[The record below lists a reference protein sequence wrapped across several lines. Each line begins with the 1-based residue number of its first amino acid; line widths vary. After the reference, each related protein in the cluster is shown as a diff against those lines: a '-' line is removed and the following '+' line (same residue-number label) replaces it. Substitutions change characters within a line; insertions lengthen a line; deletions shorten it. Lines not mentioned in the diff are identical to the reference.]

1 MNYIKPFEELEFY
14 DDFMF
19 GLVMQDK
26 ELCRK
31 VLECLLGIKIKEINF
46 PEPQKAFERSGLL
59 KAEEERYNIL
69 VQIRSIQ

>member
-1 MNYIKPFEELEFY
+1 MKNIKPFEKLTFH

-26 ELCRK
+26 EICRK
-31 VLECLLGIKIKEINF
+31 VLECLMGIKIKKISF

-69 VQIRSIQ
+69 VQV